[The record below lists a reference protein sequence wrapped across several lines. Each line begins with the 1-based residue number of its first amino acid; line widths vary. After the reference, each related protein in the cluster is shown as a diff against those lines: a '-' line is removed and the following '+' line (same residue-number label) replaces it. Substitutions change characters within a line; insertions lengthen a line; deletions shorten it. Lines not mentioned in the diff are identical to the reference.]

1 MPLPPSGAE
10 PEAWLSLDLIPGLG
24 GESLRVLLAKFAAPS
39 AVLAQTPSA
48 ITLALS
54 QASLSRHAQKIAE
67 AIAVGPNPEKLNA
80 ALAWLSAESN
90 HLLTLADSDY
100 PSALLEI
107 ADPPP
112 LLYLKG
118 DRRLLGKPG
127 IAVVGSR
134 NATPVG
140 LQNAEAFSRAL
151 SQAGLT
157 VISGMALGIDAAA
170 HRGGLDGGASSI
182 AIVGTGLDL
191 VYPARNK
198 TLAKELVEKGLIISE
213 FSLGTPALANNFP
226 RRNRII
232 SGLSRGVL
240 VVEAALASGS
250 LITARQAAE
259 QGREVFAIPGSIHSP
274 FSKGCHQL
282 IKQGAKLV
290 DEAND
295 ILVELNWQGAQTKAT
310 PTKVAS
316 TSLAEEDDL
325 ENPDDPFLA
334 AMGFDPVSIDA
345 LVERVDLRAD
355 QVMARL
361 TELEIDGIIAP
372 LPGGR
377 YQRLSG

>member
-24 GESLRVLLAKFAAPS
+24 SESLRALLAKFAAPS
-39 AVLAQTPSA
+39 AVLAQTASA
-48 ITLALS
+48 ISIALT
-54 QASLSRHAQKIAE
+54 QAGLPRNAQKIAE
-67 AIAVGPNPEKLNA
+67 AITAGPDSAKLDV
-80 ALAWLSAESN
+80 ALAWLKSESN

-100 PSALLEI
+100 PPALLEI
-107 ADPPP
+107 SDPPP
-112 LLYLKG
+112 LLYMKG
-118 DRRLLGKPG
+118 DRGLLGKPG

-151 SQAGLT
+151 SQADLT
-157 VISGMALGIDAAA
+157 IISGMALGIDAAA
-170 HRGGLDGGASSI
+170 HRGGLDGGASSV
-182 AIVGTGLDL
+182 AVVGTGLDL

-198 TLAKELVEKGLIISE
+198 LLAKELVEKGLIISE
-213 FSLGTPALANNFP
+213 FSLGTPALATNFP

-295 ILVELNWQGAQTKAT
+295 ILTELQGHGVQTKAAAIS
-310 PTKVAS
+310 PSKEPI
-316 TSLAEEDDL
+316 EESA
-325 ENPDDPFLA
+325 DDPLLT

-377 YQRLSG
+377 YQRLAG